1 MSKALTPARVTP
13 AIPRFSDLTDEAYVG
28 PAVVESLL
36 GISRSS
42 IDRRV
47 KSGDLPQPKK
57 FGRSVRFNV
66 GALRRA
72 LRT

>member
-1 MSKALTPARVTP
+1 MSKPLAPVRVTP
-13 AIPRFSDLTDEAYVG
+13 STPRFSDLIDEAYVG

-66 GALRRA
+66 GALRRT
-72 LRT
+72 LGT